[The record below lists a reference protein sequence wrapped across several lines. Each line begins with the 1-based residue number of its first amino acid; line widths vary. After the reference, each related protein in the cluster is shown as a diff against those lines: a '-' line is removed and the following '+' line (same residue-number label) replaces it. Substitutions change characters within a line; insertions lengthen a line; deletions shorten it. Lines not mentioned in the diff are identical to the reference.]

1 VSEPKKLTAEERVRA
16 VTHDMFELLLVHNN
30 DAIRIA
36 EEHAAAAVAEVTREW
51 DEARKEVDR
60 LRERVRVRHR
70 EDQQWAAKHAR
81 AALGPQLCE
90 TEQKLANASA
100 GREAARR
107 ERDEVRAEFIQLLK
121 ERDEARERITA
132 IERKLSETYASRS
145 ALDCVYAGPYME
157 PDAGTKSHCP
167 PDKPCQRCL
176 LERERD
182 GLVKASAGFIR
193 AWEQAERERDD
204 ARAEVEWLRANNS
217 DLRLRNAELV
227 GQALAEHRAEIEAA
241 DGGEGER

>member
-1 VSEPKKLTAEERVRA
+1 MPAEPKLTAEERVRA

-36 EEHAAAAVAEVTREW
+36 EEHAAAAVKPWKARVAELERNLN
-51 DEARKEVDR
+51 EAD
-60 LRERVRVRHR
+60 
-70 EDQQWAAKHAR
+70 AR
-81 AALGPQLCE
+81 AQQFAE
-90 TEQKLANASA
+90 T
-100 GREAARR
+100 GVRIMR
-107 ERDEVRAEFIQLLK
+107 ERDEAWARIADL
-121 ERDEARERITA
+121 ERE
-132 IERKLSETYASRS
+132 LSETYAIRS

-204 ARAEVEWLRANNS
+204 ARAEVDRLREVATELLKVADLRGDSELPHPADDPIDWTARMQEAWDDLRA
-217 DLRLRNAELV
+217 
-227 GQALAEHRAEIEAA
+227 ALKAA
-241 DGGEGER
+241 DGGEGL